1 MQADR
6 ADSAW
11 RPRFV
16 CPGCS
21 AFLDGTATGLRCP
34 SCSGDYERRAGV
46 YRLLSPDRLAQLE
59 PFLAQ
64 YRHVR
69 LRDGYRTDDPDY
81 YRRLPDV
88 DDRHP
93 QADIWRVRRD
103 TFGRLCGRVL
113 ARRDDRSLTVLDL
126 GAGNGWL
133 SHRLAALG
141 HRVVALDWLDDAVD
155 GLGVWPRYPSRFVCV
170 QADFDR
176 APFAPAQ
183 FDLVVFNGSLHYAP
197 DVMATIIGAARQVA
211 PGGALLVMD
220 SPTFRRAAD
229 GQAMLRRADQQ
240 LRSEYGLEDV
250 VRQGAGYLTFSDL
263 WRAAGELGLGSR
275 FFRSS
280 GGLGWSLRR
289 LVGGLKMRRGP
300 AAFGLWVAT

>member
-1 MQADR
+1 MMADHD
-6 ADSAW
+6 AGGW

-16 CPGCS
+16 CPACS
-21 AFLDGTATGLRCP
+21 APLDHTATGLGCP
-34 SCSGDYERRAGV
+34 SCSADYDCRAGIH
-46 YRLLSPDRLAQLE
+46 RLLAADRLVRLR
-59 PFLAQ
+59 PFFVQ

-69 LRDGYRTDDPDY
+69 QRDGYRSDDPDY
-81 YRRLPDV
+81 YRRLPEV
-88 DDRHP
+88 DDDHP

-103 TFGRLCGRVL
+103 TYTRLRRRVL
-113 ARRDDRSLTVLDL
+113 ARFGDRPLAVLDL
-126 GAGNGWL
+126 GAGSGWL

-141 HRVVALDWLDDAVD
+141 HRAVALDWLDDAVD
-155 GLGVWPRYPSRFVCV
+155 GLGVWPRYPSRFVRV

-176 APFAPAQ
+176 LPFAPAQ

-197 DVMATIIGAARQVA
+197 DVVASVTTAGRLVA

-229 GQAMLRRADQQ
+229 GRAMLERVEQRF
-240 LRSEYGLEDV
+240 RSEYGLDDM
-250 VRQGAGYLTFSDL
+250 VRPGTGYVTFADL
-263 WRAAGELGLGSR
+263 WRAAGALGLRSR

-280 GGLGWSLRR
+280 GGLGWSVRR